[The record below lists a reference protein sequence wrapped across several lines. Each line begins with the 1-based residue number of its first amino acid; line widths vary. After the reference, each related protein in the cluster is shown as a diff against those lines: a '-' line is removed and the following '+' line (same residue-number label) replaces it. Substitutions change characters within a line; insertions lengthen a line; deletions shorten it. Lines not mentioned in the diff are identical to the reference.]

1 MRSYKNTTVAILLAC
16 ILTMAI
22 GYAVLRERLDIK
34 GTANINSEFNI
45 QITGINEFFT
55 NQLAETASLSYTRNS
70 ATFST
75 NLQAPGDNAIY
86 EVVVEN
92 LGNLAGYSSI
102 SIGNYENPGLEDTV
116 SFKFYCA
123 SKKQMTEEGFD
134 GYNDCLYNTILL
146 NPGEKIYYY
155 IMVEFDMWATS
166 LPERKTFNYTYNFVF
181 SQTDAG
187 TVNQID
193 YLAKRPGDPSNYFFV
208 NEWFNGMS
216 YDVVERVTFT
226 NSNIV
231 PEDVIG
237 SFDASNSQN
246 GSIMAWYYDE
256 DGDNLYEVFF
266 GQNGG
271 VMANPDSSL
280 LFSSLSNLTEINGL
294 EYFDT
299 SNVVDMYG
307 MFAHCKSLKN
317 LDLSTF
323 DTKNLSTLT
332 YAFAWAEGLETVDL
346 SSWDTSNVITMVYLF
361 YNNKKLTTIYVGDKW
376 DVSRLMDFDYPM
388 FYNCTSLVGGSG
400 TTYTYP
406 NVYVDMAN
414 YQTGYLT
421 YKAN

>member
-45 QITGINEFFT
+45 QITGIKEVYIDG
-55 NQLAETASLSYTRNS
+55 LASTASTSYTKDS
-70 ATFST
+70 ANFLVD
-75 NLQAPGDNAIY
+75 LQAPGDIAVY
-86 EVVVEN
+86 EVTVEN
-92 LGNLAGYSSI
+92 LGNLTGYTSVSMA
-102 SIGNYENPGLEDTV
+102 NYERETPEDTV
-116 SFKFYCA
+116 YSYLYCA
-123 SKKQMTEEGFD
+123 SKKSVSDDSFD
-134 GYNDCLYNTILL
+134 EYNDCLYNTILL
-146 NPGEKIYYY
+146 STSEKLYYY
-155 IMVEFDMWATS
+155 VLVEFDSNATK
-166 LPERKTFNYTYNFVF
+166 LPDQQTFNYTYNFNF